1 MKSLWLYPLSLSCLF
16 AGTALAQLERP
27 MEPQPDLVQGLA
39 IENTASRS
47 IPSDAIV
54 LFDGTNLDAWQ
65 RTSDGEPARWR
76 IDEDVM
82 TVERGMGT
90 IKTKQRFGDIQLHLE
105 WRPSSVIEGEG
116 QSRGNSGVFLHSL
129 FELQILD
136 SWENPTYINGQA
148 GSIYLQYPPLVN
160 ASKPPGQWQSYD
172 IVFKAPVY
180 IDNALSEPARITV
193 LQNGVL
199 VQDNVELLGATFTPT
214 PEYGVLCATYS
225 EPNVFQDCSGKMPL
239 VLQDHG
245 QVVSFRNIWI
255 REL

>member
-1 MKSLWLYPLSLSCLF
+1 MKSLWMCALSLTCLCCSS
-16 AGTALAQLERP
+16 AMAQLERP
-27 MEPQPDLVQGLA
+27 MEPQPVRVKGQT
-39 IENTASRS
+39 ISSASPS

-54 LFDGTNLDAWQ
+54 LFDGSDLDAWQ
-65 RTSDGEPARWR
+65 RTSDNQPARWL
-76 IDEDVM
+76 IDGDTM
-82 TVERGMGT
+82 TVQRGVGT
-90 IKTKQRFGDIQLHLE
+90 IRTKQRFDDIQLHLE
-105 WRPSSVIEGEG
+105 WRPSEVIEGEG

-180 IDNALSEPARITV
+180 SGDILSSPARITV
-193 LQNGVL
+193 MQNGVL
-199 VQDNVELLGATFTPT
+199 VQNNVELLGATFTPT
-214 PEYGVLCATYS
+214 PEYAAECAPYS
-225 EPNVFQDCSGKMPL
+225 HSDRLQDCTGKMPII
-239 VLQDHG
+239 LQDHG
-245 QVVSFRNIWI
+245 QVVSFRNIWV